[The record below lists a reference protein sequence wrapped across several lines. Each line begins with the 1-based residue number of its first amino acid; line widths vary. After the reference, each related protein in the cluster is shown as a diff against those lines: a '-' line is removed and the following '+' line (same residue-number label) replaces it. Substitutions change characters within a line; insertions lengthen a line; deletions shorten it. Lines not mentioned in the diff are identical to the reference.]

1 MSSGN
6 ITMPNNI
13 IQNSGVST
21 VVAGG
26 SGTTTTTT
34 SSATAELIA
43 AALSNAAVTT
53 AKEQPS
59 NASSSDAAAYE
70 IVSQNFNITEL
81 NRELASLKKMGRD
94 AKKAAEVEKH
104 KKPQIKRSI
113 GFVIDVNYGL
123 EDIENNANKIV
134 DALQNKSSVD
144 IDWISDLLNNIS
156 ELKSTVKNELL
167 IHKIASSS
175 IGGYRTVKYFEAPEV
190 FKDMDLDES
199 EKEKLA
205 TKLRSAEY
213 KAKQDYNK
221 FRSSKGKP
229 TAAVMKSN
237 DFRSNS
243 KSIELLQQLCF
254 KCKKPGHQRRDC
266 PLNKPYSN

>member
-1 MSSGN
+1 MSSV
-6 ITMPNNI
+6 TMPNT
-13 IQNSGVST
+13 IQLSGVST
-21 VVAGG
+21 AVAGG
-26 SGTTTTTT
+26 STATTTT
-34 SSATAELIA
+34 SSATAELVA
-43 AALSNAAVTT
+43 AALRTAAIATSR
-53 AKEQPS
+53 EQPS
-59 NASSSDAAAYE
+59 KESNASVDATKYE

-81 NRELASLKKMGRD
+81 NRELASLKKMGRE
-94 AKKAAEVEKH
+94 AKKVAEVEKH

-123 EDIENNANKIV
+123 EDIESNANKIV
-134 DALQNKSSVD
+134 DALQNKDTVD

-229 TAAVMKSN
+229 TAAVMKTN

-243 KSIELLQQLCF
+243 KSIDLLQQLCF